1 MKVGVIFNFH
11 KMWKCTTQ
19 LLAYFLALGTKI
31 GTLNSHVEYFRNKTS
46 LFLFSLFI
54 LLSKPHDPSLSKFTF
69 FFKPF
74 FPLQL
79 VFNCI
84 IPVVKGIRSSAL
96 VSSFDEE
103 FLANRELLGIKW
115 LYCGTN
121 YVFLSIYLIVFHAF
135 VLAGPSVRMRGDS
148 TLFKTLS
155 PRPDASLAKAAFII

>member
-1 MKVGVIFNFH
+1 MLSTLETK
-11 KMWKCTTQ
+11 
-19 LLAYFLALGTKI
+19 LAYF
-31 GTLNSHVEYFRNKTS
+31 YFRY
-46 LFLFSLFI
+46 LFCYLNPTI
-54 LLSKPHDPSLSKFTF
+54 PPSASSPF

-121 YVFLSIYLIVFHAF
+121 YVFLSIYLIVFYAF

-155 PRPDASLAKAAFII
+155 PRPDASLAKAALII